1 MWICAPE
8 FIGEKIETLHKEMV
22 LSKEVC
28 EHPAELQNFHWF
40 VRKSFRWTDKPCL
53 LKIAA
58 DDVCTIYCNGTFVGV
73 SSAQAYSFRYPYL
86 TYDLTS
92 HIKSGEN
99 VIAVHVYYIGT
110 INHAYQSGDLRQGLW
125 AELCTAEGEVVFE
138 SNRSWKALH
147 PLAWE
152 RTKVTG
158 EGYNIQFQ
166 ESIDAAQLPFG
177 WENIDFDDSAWE
189 SAAEFKQDDHVLVE
203 QLTAPLTFYFQRPS
217 HMEMRNGILFCD
229 MGKEVTGTVTLKAA
243 AALGGTV
250 EIRCGEEL
258 NEDGTVRYRLRC
270 NCEYRNVWKL
280 SGRVCD
286 QIDFFDYM
294 AFRYFEIEAPEGSVD
309 ATTVGVRVRH
319 YPMDEDACVL
329 KGDLVTE
336 QIFNMCKRT
345 VMLGTQDAFLD
356 CPSREKGQYMGDV
369 LITAHSH
376 LLLTGDPLPY
386 QKALFD
392 FASSACIC
400 PGLMGV
406 VPSGQM
412 QEIADYSLL
421 FPEIIL
427 HYYWLTG
434 DKASVKKLM
443 PVVNKLEDY
452 FDSFRNTDGLL
463 ENVTEKWNLVDW
475 PENFRDQYDFPLT
488 RPIGPGVHNVINAF
502 YYGMKK
508 HADCLRDIAG
518 QPQRNETEMVRQSYL
533 NVFRMENGL
542 FCDAAGSS
550 HTALHSNALPL
561 YFGMIGAEESLA
573 IIELIR
579 RKGLCCGVYFAYFVL
594 KGLTNAGEY
603 ELMNALLFSEG
614 IHSWKNM
621 LSEGASTCFEAWGKE
636 QKWNTSLCHPW
647 ASAPIILFI
656 EDVIGL
662 HAVKPGFAEYGV
674 QPHFPQHIDKLM
686 LKIKTVHGTIQ
697 VECYQGEASCTD
709 DFLR

>member
-8 FIGEKIETLHKEMV
+8 FVGEKINTLHKENE
-22 LSKEVC
+22 LSHEDCK
-28 EHPAELQNFHWF
+28 HPAELQNFHWF
-40 VRKSFRWTDKPCL
+40 VRKSFQWSGKTCQ

-58 DDVCTIYCNGTFVGV
+58 DDACLIYCNGIFIGA

-86 TYDLTS
+86 TYDLTPY
-92 HIKSGEN
+92 IKQGEN

-125 AELCTAEGEVVFE
+125 AQLCTAEEE
-138 SNRSWKALH
+138 LILETDSSWKALH
-147 PLAWE
+147 SMAWE
-152 RTKVTG
+152 RTEVIGK
-158 EGYNIQFQ
+158 GYDTQFL
-166 ESIDAAQLPFG
+166 ESIDASQLPFG
-177 WENIDFDDSAWE
+177 WENAGFDDSAWE
-189 SAAEFKQDDHVLVE
+189 SAAEFEQDEHILEE
-203 QLTAPLTFYFQRPS
+203 QLTSPLTFYFQRPAN
-217 HMEMRNGILFCD
+217 MEVRNGILFCD
-229 MGKEVTGTVTLKAA
+229 MGEEVTGTVTLKAA
-243 AALGGTV
+243 ATQGGIV

-258 NEDGTVRYRLRC
+258 NEDGTVRYQMRC

-294 AFRYFEIEAPEGSVD
+294 AFRYFEVEAPKGSVD
-309 ATTVGVRVRH
+309 TASVGVCVRH

-329 KGDLVTE
+329 EGDLVTE
-336 QIFNMCKRT
+336 RIFNMCKRT

-369 LITAHSH
+369 LITAQSH

-386 QKALFD
+386 KKALFD

-427 HYYWLTG
+427 HYYQLTG
-434 DKASVKKLM
+434 DKDLVKELM
-443 PVVNKLEDY
+443 PVVNQLEDY
-452 FDSFRNTDGLL
+452 FDCFHNADGLI
-463 ENVTEKWNLVDW
+463 ESVTDKWNLVDW
-475 PENFRDQYDFPLT
+475 PENLRDNYDFPLT
-488 RPIGPGVHNVINAF
+488 RPIGPGVHNIINAF

-508 HADCLRDIAG
+508 HADCLREIVGASR
-518 QPQRNETEMVRQSYL
+518 RNEAEMVRQSYL
-533 NVFRMENGL
+533 RVFRMEDGL
-542 FCDAAGSS
+542 FCDAAGSR
-550 HTALHSNALPL
+550 HTAIHSNVLPL
-561 YFGMIGAEESLA
+561 YFGMISAEESSA
-573 IIELIR
+573 VIELVSK
-579 RKGLCCGVYFAYFVL
+579 KGLCCGVYFAYFVL
-594 KGLTNAGEY
+594 KGLAYAGAY
-603 ELMNALLFSEG
+603 DLMNALLFSDG
-614 IHSWKNM
+614 IHSWRNM

-662 HAVKPGFAEYGV
+662 RAVRPGFEEYDV
-674 QPHFPQHIDKLM
+674 QPHLPQHIDKLM
-686 LKIKTVHGTIQ
+686 LKIKTVRGTIQ
-697 VECYQGEASCTD
+697 IECCRNGVSCTD
-709 DFLR
+709 DF